1 MTSVP
6 NVRLTTVFVDRIA
19 RFALEVDELSGRTFV
34 SFPVHN
40 RMATYS
46 EYYEV
51 DRETFER
58 FRADPTLAHELV
70 ARAKAREVDHLLLFQ
85 PGSDRGWPD

>member
-1 MTSVP
+1 MTQVP
-6 NVRLTTVFVDRIA
+6 SVRLKAVHVDRNE

-40 RMATYS
+40 RMATYC

-58 FRADPTLAHELV
+58 YRADPTLAHEFI
-70 ARAKAREVDHLLLFQ
+70 ARAKARELDHLLLFQ